1 MSTPGQANR
10 PERGAGGGTS
20 VLPARVGTDVPPP
33 QRAAEPARG
42 ARRGVRSTPPRRL
55 WTMGSLLALL
65 ALLFGALTVT
75 QVVQSADAASSVVNH
90 SQPLSDDAAQI
101 FHSLADADT
110 TAATGFLQA
119 GNETTAV
126 QKQYNDDIRVASTL
140 LAQAA
145 ASTSPTDPGQVQIQ
159 QLNAQLPVY
168 TGLVENARADDRQ
181 GLPLGGAYLRFASG
195 QLQNTMLVEAQAL
208 YTAETARL
216 HSDYGDAQALP
227 WAAIGLGLVL
237 LAALV
242 WSQVRLFRQTNRVF
256 NIGLVAATGATVVAL
271 LWLVTAQSL
280 SASDLKASDTRGAA
294 PLQVLNEARI
304 KALQCRGA
312 ENLNLVAR
320 GSTDVYETDWSA
332 DSKELAGSG
341 GFLAR
346 ATAMTAGDPA
356 AQQTVKDAAAAFTT
370 WQQRHDTAKTAN
382 DNGDY
387 TTAVNTTIGTT
398 TGSAATAAQGN
409 TTSAAFTQ
417 LDDRLNV
424 AIGRE
429 RANFRSLAASGRND
443 TALLAEGAGLLAV
456 VAAAGALL
464 GINRRAA
471 EYR

>member
-1 MSTPGQANR
+1 MATPGQGNR
-10 PERGAGGGTS
+10 PEWGAGGGTA
-20 VLPARVGTDVPPP
+20 VLPARTGTDAATAPPSAGP
-33 QRAAEPARG
+33 AARG
-42 ARRGVRSTPPRRL
+42 TRRSRPRGTPPRRL

-119 GNETTAV
+119 GSETPAV
-126 QKQYNDDIRVASTL
+126 QKQYNDDIRLASTL
-140 LAQAA
+140 LAEA
-145 ASTSPTDPGQVQIQ
+145 ASKTSSADPGQRQIQ
-159 QLNAQLPVY
+159 ALNAQLPVY

-181 GLPLGGAYLRFASG
+181 GLPLGGAYLRFASA
-195 QLQNTMLVEAQAL
+195 QLQNTMLAEAQAL

-216 HSDYGDAQALP
+216 HQDYSDAQALP
-227 WAAIGLGLVL
+227 WASIGLGLVL
-237 LAALV
+237 LAALA

-256 NIGLVAATGATVVAL
+256 NVGLVAATGATVVAL
-271 LWLVTAQSL
+271 IWLVTAQSL
-280 SASDLKASDTRGAA
+280 AGSDLKASDTRGAA

-320 GSTDVYETDWSA
+320 GSTGAYETAWTKDSA
-332 DSKELAGSG
+332 ELAGKD
-341 GFLAR
+341 GFLDQ
-346 ATAMTAGDPA
+346 ATAMTGSDA
-356 AQQTVKDAAAAFTT
+356 ATQQTVRAAAAAFAT

-382 DNGDY
+382 DSGDY
-387 TTAVNTTIGTT
+387 TTAVNTTIGA
-398 TGSAATAAQGN
+398 SDS

-417 LDDRLNV
+417 LDGRLSS
-424 AIGRE
+424 AIDAE
-429 RANFRSLAASGRND
+429 RANFQSLAASGRGA
-443 TALLAEGAGLLAV
+443 TTLLAEGAGLLAL

>member
-1 MSTPGQANR
+1 MATPVQANR
-10 PERGAGGGTS
+10 PEWDRGGGTA
-20 VLPARVGTDVPPP
+20 VLPAPR
-33 QRAAEPARG
+33 
-42 ARRGVRSTPPRRL
+42 ARRGPRSTPPRRL
-55 WTMGSLLALL
+55 WTTGSLLALL
-65 ALLFGALTVT
+65 AVLFGALTVT
-75 QVVQSADAASSVVNH
+75 QVVQSSAAASSVVNH

-119 GNETTAV
+119 GNETRAV
-126 QKQYNDDIRVASTL
+126 QQQYSADIKTASTL

-145 ASTSPTDPGQVQIQ
+145 ASTSPSDPGQKQIQ
-159 QLNAQLPVY
+159 LLNAQLPVY
-168 TGLVENARADDRQ
+168 TGLVEAARADDRQ

-195 QLQNTMLVEAQAL
+195 QLQDTMLVEAQSL

-216 HSDYGDAQALP
+216 HRDYSDAQALP
-227 WAAIGLGLVL
+227 WAAIGLGLIT

-242 WSQVRLFRQTNRVF
+242 WAQVRLFRQTNRVL
-256 NIGLVAATGATVVAL
+256 NVGLVLATGATAVAL

-280 SASDLKASDTRGAA
+280 AASDLRASNTRGAA

-320 GSTDVYETDWSA
+320 GSTDAYETAWSK
-332 DSKELAGSG
+332 DSAQLAGSS
-341 GFLAR
+341 GFLAE
-346 ATAMTAGDPA
+346 ATSMTGADPA
-356 AQQTVKDAAAAFTT
+356 AQQTVKAAAAAFTT

-382 DNGDY
+382 DSGDY
-387 TTAVNTTIGTT
+387 TKAVDTTIGSTP
-398 TGSAATAAQGN
+398 N
-409 TTSAAFTQ
+409 TTSAAFSQ
-417 LDDRLNV
+417 LDAQLNS
-424 AIGRE
+424 AIDRE
-429 RANFRSLAASGRND
+429 RANFHTLAGNGRDD
-443 TALLAEGAGLLAV
+443 TALLAEGAGVLAL